1 MIIFFIWPLS
11 FSLANIPLSPETAQ
25 DQERRIRR
33 EIANSNERRRM
44 QSINAGFQS
53 LKTLLPHTD
62 GEKLSKVLQTCTHWH
77 THTRAQCCSINQMLA
92 QQEYKVTRH
101 KCAKEGIKLIC
112 ACFCTNITSALEF
125 SFCFFPHFQAAILQQ
140 TADYIFTLEQEKT
153 QLLAQ
158 NNQLK
163 RFIQVTA
170 CLPVF
175 LFFFSFFLHKMFL
188 SIKWGWIHV
197 SVTQMR
203 YWSVIQNIYYLTWVL
218 MVCFWGQNNPYGFV
232 FSSGSSPGGDL
243 NVELIQITDMY
254 NRI

>member
-1 MIIFFIWPLS
+1 
-11 FSLANIPLSPETAQ
+11 
-25 DQERRIRR
+25 
-33 EIANSNERRRM
+33 
-44 QSINAGFQS
+44 
-53 LKTLLPHTD
+53 
-62 GEKLSKVLQTCTHWH
+62 
-77 THTRAQCCSINQMLA
+77 MLA

-163 RFIQVTA
+163 RFIQVTE

-188 SIKWGWIHV
+188 SIKWG
-197 SVTQMR
+197 
-203 YWSVIQNIYYLTWVL
+203 
-218 MVCFWGQNNPYGFV
+218 
-232 FSSGSSPGGDL
+232 
-243 NVELIQITDMY
+243 
-254 NRI
+254 

>member
-77 THTRAQCCSINQMLA
+77 THTRARAQCCSINQMLA

-175 LFFFSFFLHKMFL
+175 LFFFSFFF
-188 SIKWGWIHV
+188 
-197 SVTQMR
+197 T
-203 YWSVIQNIYYLTWVL
+203 
-218 MVCFWGQNNPYGFV
+218 
-232 FSSGSSPGGDL
+232 
-243 NVELIQITDMY
+243 
-254 NRI
+254 

>member
-1 MIIFFIWPLS
+1 MIIFFISPLS

-77 THTRAQCCSINQMLA
+77 TRARAQCCSINQMLA
-92 QQEYKVTRH
+92 QQDCKVTQH
-101 KCAKEGIKLIC
+101 KCAKKGIKFIC
-112 ACFCTNITSALEF
+112 ACFCTCTNVTCPGSALEF

-163 RFIQVTA
+163 RFIQVTT

-175 LFFFSFFLHKMFL
+175 LFFFSSFSFFF
-188 SIKWGWIHV
+188 
-197 SVTQMR
+197 T
-203 YWSVIQNIYYLTWVL
+203 
-218 MVCFWGQNNPYGFV
+218 
-232 FSSGSSPGGDL
+232 
-243 NVELIQITDMY
+243 
-254 NRI
+254 